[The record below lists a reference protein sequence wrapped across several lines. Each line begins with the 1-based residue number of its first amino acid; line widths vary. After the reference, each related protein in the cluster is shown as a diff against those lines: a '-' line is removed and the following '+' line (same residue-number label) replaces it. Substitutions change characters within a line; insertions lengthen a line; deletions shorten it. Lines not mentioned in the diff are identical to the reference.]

1 MRGNF
6 KNTQKKLSK
15 KSKKAIIISLIIAGI
30 ATSAYE
36 IDQFGV
42 FDFNQKDDLYTS
54 DVSAKN
60 DANYENIDEYLTDN
74 TTNSD
79 ENIDNN
85 ENNENID
92 NNENNENI
100 DENNIN
106 YCVDNAVENLASLY
120 DELGLDSPAE
130 CLAVYCD
137 LLNSGKLSKTGTYT
151 YADDKKFDEYDFN
164 LAYSTLN
171 GVSLCRNDDDMFTK
185 TIKEFGYDCYSTTCY
200 SSDVVPNN
208 NEAKEAN
215 HQVTIVNDKNNNN
228 VYLLDP
234 TNNSLLDNFDYTTIY
249 NDSDSNYYNYP
260 MPELTNK
267 DKGYLTSNN
276 NEDDISVMKDL
287 IKNDKNSFN
296 KAYYNKERKDALKK
310 LNSAN
315 GKNALENFEDN
326 MKNEVFVHVK

>member
-6 KNTQKKLSK
+6 NNTQKKLSK
-15 KSKKAIIISLIIAGI
+15 KSKKAIIISLIIAGL

-54 DVSAKN
+54 EVNVKN
-60 DANYENIDEYLTDN
+60 DANYENIDEYLNDN

-79 ENIDNN
+79 ENID
-85 ENNENID
+85 ED
-92 NNENNENI
+92 
-100 DENNIN
+100 NIN
-106 YCVDNAVENLASLY
+106 YCVDKTVENLSSLY
-120 DELGLDSPAE
+120 YELGLDSPAE
-130 CLAVYCD
+130 CLAVYCN

-151 YADDKKFDEYDFN
+151 YADDKEFDEYDFN

-200 SSDVVPNN
+200 SSDVFPNN

-267 DKGYLTSNN
+267 DKGYLTSYN
-276 NEDDISVMKDL
+276 DDYDISVMKDL
-287 IKNDKNSFN
+287 IKNDENSFN
-296 KAYYNKERKDALKK
+296 KAYYNKECKSALKK

-315 GKNALENFEDN
+315 GKNALRNFEDD

>member
-15 KSKKAIIISLIIAGI
+15 KTKKAIIISLIIAGL
-30 ATSAYE
+30 ATSVYE

-60 DANYENIDEYLTDN
+60 DANYENIDECLTDN

-79 ENIDNN
+79 ENIA
-85 ENNENID
+85 NNENID
-92 NNENNENI
+92 ENNENI

-130 CLAVYCD
+130 CLSVYCN

-151 YADDKKFDEYDFN
+151 YADDEKFDEYDFN

-185 TIKEFGYDCYSTTCY
+185 TIKKFGYDCYSTTCY
-200 SSDVVPNN
+200 SSNVVPNN

-234 TNNSLLDNFDYTTIY
+234 TNNALLDNFDYTTIY
-249 NDSDSNYYNYP
+249 NDSDSNYYNNP
-260 MPELTNK
+260 KPE
-267 DKGYLTSNN
+267 
-276 NEDDISVMKDL
+276 
-287 IKNDKNSFN
+287 
-296 KAYYNKERKDALKK
+296 
-310 LNSAN
+310 
-315 GKNALENFEDN
+315 
-326 MKNEVFVHVK
+326 